1 MNRILTAALNY
12 ASQGVK
18 VLPLHYTTD
27 TGVCSCGGEVVN
39 PNCKPGKHPYG
50 KLVPNGLRDASIDP
64 VTLEKWFSGGK
75 LNLGIVTGVE
85 SGFFVVDQDDKDAGH
100 LTIQDLEAKHGSLP
114 KTLVQRTGNGRHIL
128 FKMPVG
134 LDVKNSQKLVGAGV
148 DVRGT
153 GGYICAAPS
162 KHASGRHYEWV
173 GTCDFDREL
182 IAEAPSWL
190 IQLATANQNK
200 KPLLVVDNDDLI
212 HTQIFTIPEKIS
224 DGEGRE
230 GFILKYAGHLRG
242 KGLDQPTIERFLLDY
257 NQLHIDPP
265 LDTHI
270 VLDRAQRFEGQQI
283 QAVSEPTGQTLEVM
297 QGNLPAHEEI
307 VDTLPSVP
315 KFNPSLLPNE
325 IAEYA
330 VDIAERMSCP
340 VEFAAVGVISTLAAA
355 IGGRVCIKPYQK
367 NTWMVPGG
375 IWGMIVSPPSAIKS
389 PPLSESIRPL
399 RDQDKKSAAEYRLA
413 MQQYEIDKGI
423 YDKAV
428 KDAIRNGVHNPGL
441 IEPAAPAMKRYVV
454 NDSTYEKLIEIAQAN
469 PDGFLVFRDELVGW
483 FHSLSKEN
491 QKEARGLY
499 LTGWSGTESYAT
511 DRIGR
516 GHVRADRVNLSL
528 LGTIQPNVVR
538 QIVYDAIS
546 GGGGDD
552 GLIAR
557 FQLAVYPDP
566 VREFKKVDRYPNL
579 KAMQHYEGLV
589 EKMINLDPSSIGV
602 EYDLYGT
609 PYLSFSED
617 AQPYFDAWRQ
627 ELEDKLRNPESEEHP
642 AMLSH
647 LGKYRSLVPKMA
659 LILHLAAGHTGNVG
673 VNATRRAIAWAKLL
687 EAHARRIYHTATNR
701 TMQSACALSNKIKAN
716 RLSNGFTRSDVLTK
730 EWANLRT
737 ADEVNSALT
746 VLRDKFWLTALEDR
760 RTGGRPT
767 ERFYINPSIKIAA

>member
-1 MNRILTAALNY
+1 MSPVLKAALNY

-18 VLPLHYTTD
+18 VIPLHYITEN
-27 TGVCSCGGEVVN
+27 GNCSCGGKDRN
-39 PNCKPGKHPYG
+39 PHCKPAKHPYG
-50 KLVPNGLRDASIDP
+50 KLVPNGLNDASDDP
-64 VTLEKWFSGGK
+64 VMLEKWFAEGK
-75 LNLGIVTGVE
+75 LNLGIVTGLV
-85 SGFFVVDQDDKDAGH
+85 SGFFVIDQDDKDSGH
-100 LTIQDLEAKHGSLP
+100 ITIQDLEEKHGPLP
-114 KTLVQRTGNGRHIL
+114 KTLVQRSGNGKHYL
-128 FKMPVG
+128 FKMPTGV
-134 LDVKNSQKLVGAGV
+134 DVKNSQKLVGVGV
-148 DVRGT
+148 DVRGS

-162 KHASGRHYEWV
+162 KHESGRRYEWI
-173 GTCDFDREL
+173 GTEEFDHSL
-182 IAEAPSWL
+182 ITEAPSWL

-212 HTQIFTIPEKIS
+212 HTQTFSIPEKIS

-230 GFILKYAGHLRG
+230 GFLLQYAGRLRSEG
-242 KGLDQPTIERFLLDY
+242 VDQPTIERTLLDY
-257 NQLHIDPP
+257 NMRSIEPP
-265 LDTHI
+265 LDTQI
-270 VLDRAQRFEGQQI
+270 VLDRARRYEAQHI
-283 QAVSEPTGQTLEVM
+283 QAVSEPTGQAPVAM
-297 QGNLPAHEEI
+297 QSNLPTHEEI
-307 VDTLPSVP
+307 VDTLPQVP
-315 KFNPSLLPNE
+315 KFNPSLLPKE

-340 VEFAAVGVISTLAAA
+340 IEFAAVGVINTLAAA
-355 IGGRVCIKPYQK
+355 IGGRLCIKPYQK

-375 IWGMIVSPPSAIKS
+375 IWGMIVCPPSAIKS
-389 PPLSESIRPL
+389 PPLSEAIRPL
-399 RDQDKKSAAEYRLA
+399 REQDKKSAEEYRLA

-423 YDKAV
+423 YDKAI
-428 KDAIRNGVHNPGL
+428 KDAIRNANHNPGL
-441 IEPAAPAMKRYVV
+441 TEPVAPAMKRYVV
-454 NDSTYEKLIEIAQAN
+454 NDSTYERLIEIAQAN
-469 PDGFLVFRDELVGW
+469 PDGFLVFRDELMGW

-528 LGTIQPNVVR
+528 LGTTQPNVIR
-538 QIVYDAIS
+538 QIVQDAVS

-566 VREFKKVDRYPNL
+566 VREFKKVDRYPNH

-589 EKMINLDPSSIGV
+589 DKMIQLDPSLIGA
-602 EYDLYGT
+602 EYDPYGT

-617 AQPYFDAWRQ
+617 AQTLFDEWRQ
-627 ELEDKLRNPESEEHP
+627 ALEDRLRDPESEEHP

-659 LILHLAAGHTGNVG
+659 LILHLAAGHTGSVG
-673 VNATRRAIAWAKLL
+673 VNATKRAIAWAKLL

-701 TMQSACALSNKIKAN
+701 TMQSACSLSNKIKSN
-716 RLSNGFTRSDVLTK
+716 RLPNGFTRTDILTK

-737 ADEVNSALT
+737 AEEVNSALA
-746 VLRDKFWLTALEDR
+746 VLRDKFWLTAIEDR

-767 ERFYINPSIKIAA
+767 ERFYINPSVKIAA